1 MRSGVDGGSTKP
13 KVFVYIEG
21 DAALRT
27 GFTVFFRNAFPGS
40 SIKPRMGGDGART
53 ADLWNKDRQQ
63 AGPGEVYLLLIDSEG
78 PVPADPTKAPD
89 GCPFLRTWKIKL
101 EDSVFFMVQC
111 MESWFMVQRELLA
124 EEYGKGFRES
134 ALPPLPSTIREPGP
148 ALGIEAIDAD
158 AVTKGLDQATRD
170 TKRGAYSECQGKT
183 AVAPKILE
191 KARLDL
197 IAKHSYHAARLQQ
210 RLRSL
215 LAPE

>member
-27 GFTVFFRNAFPGS
+27 GFTAFFRNAFPGTL
-40 SIKPRMGGDGART
+40 IKPIMGGDGART
-53 ADLWNKDRQQ
+53 ADLWNRDRQR
-63 AGPGEVYLLLIDSEG
+63 AHPGEVYLLLIDSEG

-89 GCPFLRTWKIKL
+89 GCPFLRTWKIRID
-101 EDSVFFMVQC
+101 DSVFFMVQC
-111 MESWFMVQRELLA
+111 MESWFLVQPELLA
-124 EEYGKGFRES
+124 EEYRNGFRES
-134 ALPPLPSTIREPGP
+134 ALPSLTSPTRAQGP
-148 ALGIEAIDAD
+148 ALGVEAIDGSALK
-158 AVTKGLDQATRD
+158 KGLDQATRD

-183 AVAPKILE
+183 TVAPRILE
-191 KARLDL
+191 RARLDL

-215 LAPE
+215 VASS